1 MSAETGRSRLPLPT
15 ILFCGMAVLVVVIGV
30 IGLLY
35 DSWLKRA
42 LAPRSVGAVFG
53 LLLNSLVL
61 IRFYW
66 HISRHWPISSID
78 FRTLSRHLSRM
89 VYLMLYAV
97 VGLTLLLAIGSL
109 MWTSGLAFGLY
120 DADLLSMAER
130 GRFEPPKDLQVYLGY
145 ALCALILIRV
155 LAAICHRVAN
165 TAKRS
170 PSLDNDDARLT
181 APYRVPGMP
190 RRNATNGESR

>member
-30 IGLLY
+30 MGLFS
-35 DSWLKRA
+35 DSWLKRV
-42 LAPRSVGAVFG
+42 LAPRSVAAVFG
-53 LLLNSLVL
+53 LLLNSLIL

-66 HISRHWPISSID
+66 HIRHHWPISSID

-97 VGLTLLLAIGSL
+97 VGVSLLLAIGSL
-109 MWTSGLAFGLY
+109 LWPTRLAFDLY
-120 DADLLSMAER
+120 DANLLSMAER

-145 ALCALILIRV
+145 ALCALILIRL

-165 TAKRS
+165 AAKQS
-170 PSLDNDDARLT
+170 PSLDNVDATFT
-181 APYRVPGMP
+181 APYRVTRMP

>member
-53 LLLNSLVL
+53 LLLNSLIL

-66 HISRHWPISSID
+66 HIRRHWPISSID

-109 MWTSGLAFGLY
+109 MWTSGLAF
-120 DADLLSMAER
+120 
-130 GRFEPPKDLQVYLGY
+130 EPPKDLQVYLGY
-145 ALCALILIRV
+145 AICALILIRV

-170 PSLDNDDARLT
+170 PNLDNGDATFT
-181 APYRVPGMP
+181 APYRVPRMP